1 MKETPSKKGES
12 SAEWEFMSAPYDLLL
27 IGGTVLNP
35 ATGLNQELDVGV
47 AGSRISALQ
56 AKLPRENA
64 KKILDVRGYYVTP
77 GLIDFHVHSYWGV
90 NPYGFNADPICLAS
104 GVTTAIDA
112 GSAGPVNFLGFK
124 KLIHEQSRARML
136 AFVALAQHGVLNDP
150 GELQNLQ
157 FADPESAAQNVKESP
172 NVGVGIKVRLHRK
185 SVGENGRDALRM
197 AVAAGDACRAPVMVH
212 IGNTGISMEEIVDTL
227 RSGDVVT
234 HCYTPQQPSIIDE
247 SGRLRD
253 AVRKAHERGVIFDVG
268 HANGHFD
275 FNLVRRA
282 INDGLWPDIISS
294 DLHGRMGPDNP
305 VVDLPTTMTKFLA
318 LGLNLDQVIAACTS
332 RPADAIGWQDRLGN
346 LEVGREADIAV
357 LQVADEPT
365 QLRDCVGGK
374 LTVDQR
380 IAARWTIR
388 RGEVFE
394 GKG

>member
-1 MKETPSKKGES
+1 
-12 SAEWEFMSAPYDLLL
+12 MSDRYDLLL

-47 AGSRISALQ
+47 ANGRISGLQ
-56 AKLPRENA
+56 AKLPREKA
-64 KKILDVRGYYVTP
+64 KKILDVRGCYVTP

-90 NPYGFNADPICLAS
+90 NPYGFDADPICLAG

-124 KLIHEQSRARML
+124 KLIHEQSRVRML

-150 GELQNLQ
+150 GELQNLH
-157 FADPESAAQNVKESP
+157 FADPEGAAQSVKESP
-172 NVGVGIKVRLHRK
+172 DVAVGIKIRLHRK
-185 SVGENGRDALRM
+185 SVGENGREALRM
-197 AVAAGDACRAPVMVH
+197 AVAAADACRAPVMVH

-234 HCYTPQQPSIIDE
+234 HCYTPQPPSIIDE
-247 SGRLRD
+247 SGRLRE

-282 INDGLWPDIISS
+282 INDGLWPDTISS

-318 LGLNLDQVIAACTS
+318 LGLSLDQVIAACTT
-332 RPADAIGWQDRLGN
+332 RPARAIGWQDRLGH

-357 LQVADEPT
+357 LQVVEEPT

-380 IAARWTIR
+380 IASRWTIR
-388 RGEVFE
+388 RGEVFD
-394 GKG
+394 GNG